1 MTALQS
7 NSSSTTDMGC
17 VAGPSAQQF
26 AAIDRPYKYGEPDG
40 AMNERMLKLMYD
52 VYVLAAFLQMLNRM
66 VGDEH
71 SSDETV
77 RESLRLAGAMEDHPE
92 PVQDALMKWMR
103 EKQCPLEDVPAIL
116 ATEAYLIERVG
127 ELEQSLYREKPRIM
141 VAEGAGLQ
149 WLLERLVEKYETEE
163 GLADHLHVE
172 MFTQLPEILRRARK
186 VRPLV
191 LGQEVPL
198 GLSRRYREAVQS
210 YLSGHAIACCVLL
223 RAVVETALKEA
234 LERHTGERVSFDYRT
249 LGPLID
255 DSEKFRL
262 FPGEIVK
269 RCREIKRLG
278 DNAAH
283 DDRVLALNEAHEAL
297 AATQQVLKC
306 VFQGTIGSAPPP
318 G

>member
-1 MTALQS
+1 
-7 NSSSTTDMGC
+7 
-17 VAGPSAQQF
+17 
-26 AAIDRPYKYGEPDG
+26 
-40 AMNERMLKLMYD
+40 MNDRMLKMMYD
-52 VYVLAAFLQMLNRM
+52 VYVLASFLQTLNKM

-77 RESLRLAGAMEDHPE
+77 RESLRLTGAMEDHPE

-116 ATEAYLIERVG
+116 AAEAYLIERVG
-127 ELEQSLYREKPRIM
+127 ELEQSFYREKPRIM
-141 VAEGAGLQ
+141 VAGGRGFQ
-149 WLLERLVEKYETEE
+149 WLLERLAEKYETQE
-163 GLADHLHVE
+163 GLADYLHVE
-172 MFTQLPEILRRARK
+172 MFTRLPEILQRARR

-191 LGQEVPL
+191 LGQEVPPGL
-198 GLSRRYREAVQS
+198 GRRYREAVES

-223 RAVVETALKEA
+223 RAVVETALKDA

-255 DSEKFRL
+255 NSERLRL
-262 FPGEIVK
+262 FPAEIVT

-283 DDRVLALNEAHEAL
+283 GDTALALNEAHDAL
-297 AATQQVLKC
+297 AATKQILKYI
-306 VFQGTIGSAPPP
+306 FQDTIGSARPR